1 MTRNSDLEDRLSRWR
16 ELQQKGRNC
25 SAEELC
31 ADRPELAPALARDIC
46 KLERMAKLLALDPA
60 EYGGTD
66 ELPRVPFGADSYE
79 ILEEL
84 GAGGMG
90 IVYKARERQSGRL
103 VALKRI
109 RRFSADA
116 LNRFKKEWRILQDIR
131 HPNLVP
137 LYDMVSD
144 GEQWFFTMQLIQGRP
159 FLDSFDSVCFHAT
172 TPRIPGFFTPLR
184 AAFRQ
189 LAGGILALHEHGVLH
204 RDIKPS
210 NVLVTERDEVILL
223 DFGLATV
230 ADLDARSTTGEGPKG
245 TLLYMAPEQADSRPE
260 KASDWYSFGV
270 VLFQA
275 LTGKDPF
282 TGTPYAMP
290 WTRNHFDPPAPH
302 TLIADLPED
311 LSNLCAEL
319 LRADP
324 RARPLGPDVCRRLEP
339 TNASAA
345 RALGP
350 VPIFLGRERHLATLD
365 AAFADV
371 RNGQT
376 VTVLLHGSSG
386 VGKSVLVQHFLGRL
400 RETGNEVVIVGG
412 RCYERESVPFKAL
425 DGLVDSLSRF
435 WSRLP
440 LVEAMALLPDGI
452 GPLVRVFPVLQ
463 SAEAVAVEIQRLAQ
477 RRSQDLPDPH
487 ELRRRAFAALREV
500 LARIGRRWTLVLHL
514 DDLQWG
520 DVDSALMLAEIL
532 QPPEPPPLLLLTCF
546 RGEDRNTS
554 PFLRTFTQEQVR
566 EASGLDWRELPLGV
580 LTFEEARDLAGHLL
594 TRDGAA
600 ASKGVADL
608 PALQSGVAGL
618 PALQSGVADLP
629 ALQSGVADLPALQ
642 SGVADLPA
650 ATISEAVARES
661 GGNPFFVWQL
671 VQAVR
676 AGDTDLTLDELIG
689 RRVAAL
695 SDSQRRLL
703 QVIAVAGRPL
713 DPAVAL
719 LAAGVGD
726 DGRNSLIDL
735 QSADARLLRAGPT
748 GQNGIETYHDRI
760 RETVVA
766 HLTTEARKNYHHRLA
781 IAQESS
787 RQADPEVLAVHYEG
801 AEEWE
806 KASLY
811 AERAA
816 ERADAALAF
825 ERAAELY
832 RRALGLWTASTERGG
847 RLQHRLGD
855 ALANAGRSAEA
866 AAAYLVAVAGA
877 SPGEALELQ
886 RRAAEQFLRAGH
898 MEEGRNLVRLILQR
912 VGLNYPE
919 TNRQA
924 LGQLLLRRL
933 QLWWRGTKIRERAAS
948 ALSPEELTRIDV
960 CWSSGQVLSMVDIVR
975 GWALSLQFCLL
986 ALRGGEPSRAALAL
1000 ALQATYQSFVGGS
1013 KRRRIAVLHRRAN
1026 ECAERI
1032 QDPKTLALICSHRGV
1047 SALLL
1052 GEFREAAA
1060 IVARAETLFRTECTG
1075 TAWELGAC
1083 FHYRFIAMTWMG
1095 EWKRSALELPPLL
1108 REARERGDLFTTTCL
1123 LNLSARLQLT
1133 ANEPEKARQAMDEA
1147 IKLWPIP
1154 WSTREFHLQHYQ
1166 AMWAEAETALYSGEP
1181 DHAWHLIQERWPAL
1195 QQSALLRV
1203 QYIRL
1208 TLLQLRAR
1216 CALAAATHAAG
1227 GAQAS
1232 AARGLLKSVES
1243 DVHSIKRERM
1253 PWSNAGARLLRA
1265 GMARVRGNRTETI
1278 GLLEEAET
1286 GFQAANM
1293 ALHAASA
1300 QYCRGRLLGSAS
1312 GRELIQAASETMT
1325 SQEIRSP
1332 ERLLR
1337 IITPGLTD
1345 LTA

>member
-31 ADRPELAPALARDIC
+31 ADRPELAPALARDIR
-46 KLERMAKLLALDPA
+46 KLERMEKLLALDPA
-60 EYGGTD
+60 EYGATD
-66 ELPRVPFGADSYE
+66 EPPRVPCGADSYE

-137 LYDMVSD
+137 LFDMVSD

-172 TPRIPGFFTPLR
+172 TPRIPGFFTSLR

-189 LAGGILALHEHGVLH
+189 LAAGILALHEHGVLH

-210 NVLVTERDEVILL
+210 NVLVTERGEVILL
-223 DFGLATV
+223 DFGLATG
-230 ADLDARSTTGEGPKG
+230 ADVDARSTTGEGLKG

-282 TGTPYAMP
+282 KGTPHAMP

-324 RARPLGPDVCRRLEP
+324 TARPLGPDVCRRLEP
-339 TNASAA
+339 TYASAA

-350 VPIFLGRERHLATLD
+350 VPVFLGRERHLATLD
-365 AAFADV
+365 AAFADA

-440 LVEAMALLPDGI
+440 LVEAMALLPDGL

-520 DVDSALMLAEIL
+520 DVDSALLLAEIL

-546 RGEDRNTS
+546 RSEDRHTS

-566 EASGLDWRELPLGV
+566 GASGLDWRELPLGV
-580 LTFEEARDLAGHLL
+580 LTCEEARDLAGHLL

-608 PALQSGVAGL
+608 P
-618 PALQSGVADLP
+618 PA
-629 ALQSGVADLPALQ
+629 
-642 SGVADLPA
+642 
-650 ATISEAVARES
+650 TTSESVARES

-695 SDSQRRLL
+695 SDGQRRLL
-703 QVIAVAGRPL
+703 EVIAVAGRPL

-766 HLTTEARKNYHHRLA
+766 HLTREARKNYHHRLA

-924 LGQLLLRRL
+924 LRQLLLRRL
-933 QLWWRGTKIRERAAS
+933 QLWWRGTKVRERAAS
-948 ALSPEELTRIDV
+948 AISPEELTRIDV

-986 ALRGGEPSRAALAL
+986 ALRCGEPRRAALAL

-1013 KRRRIAVLHRRAN
+1013 RRRRIAVLHRQAN

-1083 FHYRFIAMTWMG
+1083 FYYRFIAMTWMG
-1095 EWKRSALELPPLL
+1095 EWKRSSLEVPPLL

-1133 ANEPEKARQAMDEA
+1133 ADEPEKARQAMDEA

-1154 WSTREFHLQHYQ
+1154 WSTRAFHLQHYQ
-1166 AMWAEAETALYSGEP
+1166 ALWAEAETALYFGEP

-1195 QQSALLRV
+1195 RQSALLRV

-1216 CALAAATHAAG
+1216 CALAAATHATDQ
-1227 GAQAS
+1227 AQAS
-1232 AARGLLKSVES
+1232 ATRGLLKSVAS
-1243 DVHSIKRERM
+1243 DIHSIERERM

-1265 GMARVRGNRTETI
+1265 GMARIRGNRAEAI

-1286 GFQAANM
+1286 GFRAANM

-1300 QYCRGRLLGSAS
+1300 QYCRGQLLGGAS